1 MTFDDGDFGLQIGIG
16 ALGKAFG
23 AAVAFVGSIVLA
35 RTIGDTGYGAFY
47 LLLSISM
54 FLDNPFTQWAVA
66 CRKRMTEAS
75 FPSDRAAGAVYF
87 GAIVGTTTIVVI
99 AVGADLLYGNVRGVD
114 MRLLAVIMT
123 GTVFYTGTK
132 DILNGT
138 TDFGLNPWLE
148 SAREV
153 VRVAL
158 QIGLVLLISDVAGM
172 VLGLTAASL
181 LLVPLILWLSGVK
194 PAFPTTEDL
203 VDISSFAKSSI
214 PNGFVSSALSQ
225 VDIIVLGG
233 LAGTAIVGNY
243 RVATNL
249 LFPATFVVA
258 TMAPGMMSQVSSL
271 NSRDEDPSKA
281 VTDGVAYASIIA
293 LPMAAGAIVMGDL
306 VAVTV
311 YSSEFE
317 RAGLFMG
324 WLGVYFVIQ
333 TQMKVLSATLSGLD
347 RPDMVLKLNAVGFF
361 INVVLGVGL
370 FYVVGPVGVVYGT
383 VVGVSSRYLLGA
395 LWVRRNLSINLIPR
409 PLIHQLAA
417 AALMGGSLVAL
428 RSIVGLGSWIAV
440 IGTVGLGAVLYGVT
454 LILASEEIRQTAR
467 AIIRDGLNSISGT

>member
-16 ALGKAFG
+16 ALGKAFA
-23 AAVAFVGSIVLA
+23 AAVAFAGSVILA

-75 FPSDRAAGAVYF
+75 FPSDRAAGAVYL
-87 GAIVGTTTIVVI
+87 GSIAGIIAIVVI
-99 AVGADLLYGNVRGVD
+99 TIGVDIFYGTIRGVD
-114 MRLLAVIMT
+114 VRMLAVLMA

-138 TDFGLNPWLE
+138 TNFGLNPWLE
-148 SAREV
+148 SVREV

-181 LLVPLILWLSGVK
+181 LLVPVILWLSEVR
-194 PAFPTTEDL
+194 PTLPTTGDL
-203 VDISSFAKSSI
+203 IDIATFAKSSI

-249 LFPATFVVA
+249 LLPATFIIA
-258 TMAPGMMSQVSSL
+258 TMAPGMMSRVSSL
-271 NSRDEDPSKA
+271 DSREEDPSKA
-281 VTDGVAYASIIA
+281 ISDGIAYASILA

-311 YSSEFE
+311 YSSEFSS
-317 RAGLFMG
+317 AGLFMT

-333 TQMKVLSATLSGLD
+333 TQMKVMSATLSGLD
-347 RPDMVLKLNAVGFF
+347 RPDLVLKLNTVGFVV
-361 INVVLGVGL
+361 NAVLGVGL
-370 FYVVGPVGVVYGT
+370 YYLVGSVGVVYAT
-383 VVGVSSRYLLGA
+383 VVGVTCRYLLGA
-395 LWVRRNLSINLIPR
+395 LWVRRSLSVTLVPQ
-409 PLIHQLAA
+409 PLIHQFAA
-417 AALMGGSLVAL
+417 AALMGGVLVTIRSL
-428 RSIVGLGSWIAV
+428 VGLGSWVAV
-440 IGTVGLGAVLYGVT
+440 IGSVAVGAALYGIT
-454 LILASEEIRQTAR
+454 LIGISEELRQTAC
-467 AIIRDGLNSISGT
+467 AITRDGLDLLESS